1 MICLKYVLV
10 VLNTATLLLCQPILE
25 YAPRGT

>member
-10 VLNTATLLLCQPILE
+10 MLNTATLLLYQQILE
-25 YAPRGT
+25 YAARGT